1 MGASLCA
8 AAGLQE
14 LICPSPEAYT
24 RLAIELAQQPNRLR
38 QLREQLVNKQAPPP
52 LFDTAA
58 WVGHLEAL
66 LQRLGAPD
74 DSAAGL
80 RNASTRPR
88 LDP

>member
-8 AAGLQE
+8 AAGLEE

-24 RLAIELAQQPNRLR
+24 RLAIELAQQPTRLR
-38 QLREQLVNKQAPPP
+38 QLSEQLCNNQAPPP

-66 LQRLGAPD
+66 LQELIAPD
-74 DSAAGL
+74 DTSLGL
-80 RNASTRPR
+80 RQASA
-88 LDP
+88 L